1 MRPNTWL
8 TGFEALSARLAP
20 CEPTTKSRCIAILVA
35 DGFDRAQVNGVRT
48 TPLKAGIAKP
58 TSPRKQGGLGP
69 NLRLLLVAHRDM
81 SISPDYVVLVEDEGI
96 ALCGLFII
104 DP

>member
-1 MRPNTWL
+1 
-8 TGFEALSARLAP
+8 
-20 CEPTTKSRCIAILVA
+20 AI
-35 DGFDRAQVNGVRT
+35 
-48 TPLKAGIAKP
+48 
-58 TSPRKQGGLGP
+58 SPRKQGGLGP
-69 NLRLLLVAHRDM
+69 NLRLLLVEHRDM